1 MHRSAPRPFPLA
13 ALLLLALAP
22 GAVPA
27 LVHDRLPG
35 DDAGGALSLPA
46 PSAIGEDGGAPVHGE
61 TLPAAPA
68 GGAVADAA

>member
-1 MHRSAPRPFPLA
+1 MDRSSPRPLALA
-13 ALLLLALAP
+13 ALLLVAIAP

-46 PSAIGEDGGAPVHGE
+46 PAAIGEDDGTPVHGE
-61 TLPAAPA
+61 APPA
-68 GGAVADAA
+68 GDADAVADAG